1 MNLNFFTRCCLYD
14 KTLLEQKQ
22 KILDGRA
29 WQPSR
34 RQSIHRKRE
43 TFTPHADPFPGES
56 SGRFYS
62 KTAHKSTNADG

>member
-14 KTLLEQKQ
+14 KPLLEQKY

-34 RQSIHRKRE
+34 RQSIQPTRQ

-56 SGRFYS
+56 SGRFY
-62 KTAHKSTNADG
+62 KKHATKKHKP